1 MRCLAGKVLVAA
13 LILSLSSFVSV
24 VFGSEETPTEKI
36 RRATSEITYVLNDF
50 CKNPNGK
57 KTECVTQI
65 MVIADRHFD
74 WQEMARRALAR
85 AWEQRAPEEKE
96 QFVSLFRELLKNSYV
111 GKIESYAGEEVVFE
125 GEKIKDKYAI
135 VKTKVVSTARNE
147 ELPVFYR
154 LKKKNGE
161 WLVYDIIIEG
171 VSIVKNY
178 YAQFQDVL
186 KRSSYETLVQRLKE
200 KIAQAES

>member
-1 MRCLAGKVLVAA
+1 MPLSAGKVLATALTLTFVALGSAA
-13 LILSLSSFVSV
+13 LA
-24 VFGSEETPTEKI
+24 SEDSPTEKI
-36 RRATSEITYVLNDF
+36 RRATTEITNVLNDF
-50 CKNPNGK
+50 CKIPNGQ
-57 KTECVTQI
+57 KTECVRQI

-74 WQEMARRALAR
+74 WEEMARRALAR
-85 AWEQRAPEEKE
+85 AWEERAPEEKE
-96 QFVSLFRELLKNSYV
+96 EFVKLFRDLLKSSYV
-111 GKIESYAGEEVVFE
+111 GRIESYAGEEVVFE
-125 GEKIKDKYAI
+125 GERIVDTYAL
-135 VKTKVVSTARNE
+135 VKTKVVNAARNE

-154 LKKKNGE
+154 LRRRNGD

>member
-1 MRCLAGKVLVAA
+1 MRCSVGKVFVAA
-13 LILSLSSFVSV
+13 LIVLLSASGSI
-24 VFGSEETPTEKI
+24 VFSGEETPTEKI
-36 RRATSEITYVLNDF
+36 RQATGEITRVLNDF
-50 CKNPNGK
+50 CKNPDGE
-57 KTECVTQI
+57 KTECVRKI

-74 WQEMARRALAR
+74 WEEMARRALAR
-85 AWEQRAPEEKE
+85 AWEERAPEEKE
-96 QFVSLFRELLKNSYV
+96 QFVGLFRALMKISYIDR
-111 GKIESYAGEEVVFE
+111 IESYAGEEVVFE
-125 GEKIKDKYAI
+125 GEKTKDKYAI

-147 ELPVFYR
+147 ELPIFYR